1 MIHFPVLR
9 TKRLTVRMKELPM
22 LDAIALASIPNHL
35 NEEATTAFLRAS
47 IDSIQG
53 IENPEDWTVQERTM
67 AVCHYMASI
76 LDDGPDFS
84 LAGGE
89 ARFSDY
95 LLGEQDYDDD
105 LIDIGV
111 IEGDRWEIRHLLGA
125 MAGSIERLQGELPNV
140 SGHTHWCI
148 GRMAAQLIPN
158 GTAVPTSGDID
169 AAMLERMRVIAS
181 YPESVFAR
189 LMDAFEQGREALDH
203 LFILEADEHG
213 LIALPR
219 EGSAAEKPP
228 ARFPVGACLTTLAKH
243 LGGKSAVSS
252 A

>member
-1 MIHFPVLR
+1 MINFPVLR

-22 LDAIALASIPNHL
+22 LDAIALAAIPPHL
-35 NEEATTAFLRAS
+35 NEEATTAFLHAS

-67 AVCHYMASI
+67 AVCHYMASAM
-76 LDDGPDFS
+76 DDGPDFS
-84 LAGGE
+84 LAGGK

-95 LLGEQDYDDD
+95 LVGEQDYPDD
-105 LIDIGV
+105 LVEIGD
-111 IEGDRWEIRHLLGA
+111 IEGDRWEVRHLTGA
-125 MAGSIERLQGELPNV
+125 LAGSIERLQGEIPNV
-140 SGHTHWCI
+140 SGYAHWRI
-148 GRMAAQLIPN
+148 GRMAAQLVPN
-158 GTAVPTSGDID
+158 GNAVPTSGDID
-169 AAMLERMRVIAS
+169 AAMIERMRVIAS
-181 YPESVFAR
+181 YPESVFTR
-189 LMDAFEQGREALDH
+189 LMGAFEQSRQALDH

-228 ARFPVGACLTTLAKH
+228 ARFPVSACITDLAKY

>member
-1 MIHFPVLR
+1 MINFPVLR

-22 LDAIALASIPNHL
+22 IDAIALASIPPHL
-35 NEEATTAFLRAS
+35 NEEATTAFLHAAIES
-47 IDSIQG
+47 AHG
-53 IENPEDWTVQERTM
+53 VENPEDWTVQERTM
-67 AVCHYMASI
+67 AICHYMASA

-95 LLGEQDYDDD
+95 LAGDQDYPDDM
-105 LIDIGV
+105 IDIGE
-111 IEGDRWEIRHLLGA
+111 IEGDRWEVRHLTGA
-125 MAGSIERLQGELPNV
+125 MAGSIERLQGELPRV
-140 SGHTHWCI
+140 SGDAHWRI

-158 GTAVPTSGDID
+158 GKAVPTGGDID
-169 AAMLERMRVIAS
+169 AALIERMRVIAN

-189 LMDAFEQGREALDH
+189 LMEAFEQSRQALDH

-228 ARFPVGACLTTLAKH
+228 ARFPVGACITDLAKY

-252 A
+252 T

>member
-1 MIHFPVLR
+1 MINFPVLR
-9 TKRLTVRMKELPM
+9 TKRLTVRMKELAM
-22 LDAIALASIPNHL
+22 IDAIALAAIPDYL

-47 IDSIQG
+47 IDSVQG
-53 IENPEDWTVQERTM
+53 VENPEDWTVQERTM
-67 AVCHYMASI
+67 AVCHYMASA

-95 LLGEQDYDDD
+95 LLGDQDYPDD
-105 LIDIGV
+105 LIDIGD
-111 IEGDRWEIRHLLGA
+111 IEGDRWEVRHLTGA
-125 MAGSIERLQGELPNV
+125 MAGSIERLQGELPKV
-140 SGHTHWCI
+140 TGDAHWRI

-158 GTAVPTSGDID
+158 GKAVPTGGDID
-169 AAMLERMRVIAS
+169 AAMIERMRVIAG

-189 LMDAFEQGREALDH
+189 LMGAFEKSRQALDH

-228 ARFPVGACLTTLAKH
+228 ARFPVSACLTDLSKY

>member
-1 MIHFPVLR
+1 MINFPVLR
-9 TKRLTVRMKELPM
+9 TKRLTVRMKELAM
-22 LDAIALASIPNHL
+22 IDAIALAAIPDYL

-47 IDSIQG
+47 IDSVQG
-53 IENPEDWTVQERTM
+53 VENPEDWTVQERTM
-67 AVCHYMASI
+67 AVCHYMASA

-95 LLGEQDYDDD
+95 LVGDQDYPDD
-105 LIDIGV
+105 LIDIGD
-111 IEGDRWEIRHLLGA
+111 IEGDRWEVRHLTGA
-125 MAGSIERLQGELPNV
+125 MAGSIERLQGELPKV
-140 SGHTHWCI
+140 TGDAHWHI

-158 GTAVPTSGDID
+158 GKAVPTGGDID
-169 AAMLERMRVIAS
+169 AAMIERMRVIAG

-189 LMDAFEQGREALDH
+189 LMGAFEKSRQALDH

-228 ARFPVGACLTTLAKH
+228 ARFPVSACLTDLSKY

>member
-1 MIHFPVLR
+1 MINFPMLR
-9 TKRLTVRMKELPM
+9 TKRLTVRMKELAM
-22 LDAIALASIPNHL
+22 IDAIALAAIPDYL

-47 IDSIQG
+47 IDSVQG
-53 IENPEDWTVQERTM
+53 VENPEDWTVQERTM
-67 AVCHYMASI
+67 AVCHYMASA

-95 LLGEQDYDDD
+95 LLGDQDYPDD
-105 LIDIGV
+105 LIDIGD
-111 IEGDRWEIRHLLGA
+111 IEGDRWEVRHLTGA
-125 MAGSIERLQGELPNV
+125 MAGSIERLQGELPKV
-140 SGHTHWCI
+140 TGDAHWRI

-158 GTAVPTSGDID
+158 GKAVPTGGDID
-169 AAMLERMRVIAS
+169 AAMIERMRVIAG

-189 LMDAFEQGREALDH
+189 LMGAFEKSRQALDH

-228 ARFPVGACLTTLAKH
+228 ARFPVSACLTDLSKY